1 MIKIITY
8 PIKDLF
14 LTKGVLSTFIG
25 KFWNE
30 VFSKII
36 KLDSKQ
42 HLMIL
47 VKVEF
52 TEEEQGYRTL
62 GHLRSVNFKDKD
74 QFINYIVERLS
85 ILNESY
91 TSIIKE
97 GIATGTRVLLQDME
111 EKVSYTHRFNNM
123 NLPVTMNPSEYGDI
137 LGTFTIEGFT
147 RYIVKNITR
156 TFKIDVSLDKLV
168 NNVTLF
174 GVSDLNWTDTVIS
187 DVCFKREIGKSTI
200 YFLDGV
206 EVLRKQTLTAKA
218 FRRLKAEN
226 KINEYFATIDIET
239 IKKGDQQIPY
249 LICGYNGSDYIT
261 SYAKFSV
268 KSKITIFYLY

>member
-1 MIKIITY
+1 MIKTITY
-8 PIKDLF
+8 LIKDLF
-14 LTKGVLSTFIG
+14 LNKEVVSTFVD

-36 KLDSKQ
+36 KINSKQ

-91 TSIIKE
+91 TSISINKITFTYIIKE
-97 GIATGTRVLLQDME
+97 GLATGTRTLLQNME
-111 EKVSYTHRFNNM
+111 EKVSTTHRFNNM
-123 NLPVTMNPSEYGDI
+123 NLPVTMIPSEYGDI
-137 LGTFTIEGFT
+137 LATFNIEGFT

-156 TFKIDVSLDKLV
+156 TFKIDVSSDKLI
-168 NNVTLF
+168 NNITLF
-174 GVSDLNWTDTVIS
+174 GVSDLKWIDTVVS
-187 DVCFKREIGKSTI
+187 EGCFKREIGKSTI
-200 YFLDGV
+200 YFLDG
-206 EVLRKQTLTAKA
+206 EEILRKQTLTAKP
-218 FRRLKAEN
+218 FKNLKED
-226 KINEYFATIDIET
+226 K
-239 IKKGDQQIPY
+239 
-249 LICGYNGSDYIT
+249 
-261 SYAKFSV
+261 
-268 KSKITIFYLY
+268 